1 MGHLYHSYVRLE
13 GKPYVSSPA
22 SFASSTVRRGRWRAA
37 DSAPLGS
44 KGFPLDESW
53 NFTSRS
59 TSKAS
64 CQVFPGF
71 PWFPEKKGFHWGF
84 DTGYKDKC
92 IYIYVHILCIYIY
105 DNFIGDIIWF
115 MWEYAGYITTRCD
128 SGVSEF
134 TPKGPGCDLDLGMH
148 PQRP

>member
-92 IYIYVHILCIYIY
+92 IYIYIYIY
-105 DNFIGDIIWF
+105 CVYTYMIISLGISYDLCGNMRDISPQDVIRVCRNSPLKALDVIW
-115 MWEYAGYITTRCD
+115 I
-128 SGVSEF
+128 
-134 TPKGPGCDLDLGMH
+134 
-148 PQRP
+148 